1 MARITIHEIE
11 ANDDSLIN
19 QAISISEEKALEKVV
34 LIALKEY
41 VDRRVSHE
49 ELDLQKRVANLE
61 NEVKEKVKEKVEKFS
76 LINSQKIKAEIIQYA
91 DKLTDRKFNAWKVK
105 FESKYVI
112 SQQDGKFFN
121 DMLQSEPLPKL
132 TDDEVNDP
140 EFFKKLEHLLT
151 DCSEL

>member
-1 MARITIHEIE
+1 MARGYIHDIRIT
-11 ANDDSLIN
+11 DDNLVQ
-19 QAISISEEKALEKVV
+19 QAISISEIKALDEII
-34 LIALKEY
+34 LIALQEY
-41 VDRRVSHE
+41 VDRRVSQE

-91 DKLTDRKFNAWKVK
+91 DKLTDKKFNAWKVK